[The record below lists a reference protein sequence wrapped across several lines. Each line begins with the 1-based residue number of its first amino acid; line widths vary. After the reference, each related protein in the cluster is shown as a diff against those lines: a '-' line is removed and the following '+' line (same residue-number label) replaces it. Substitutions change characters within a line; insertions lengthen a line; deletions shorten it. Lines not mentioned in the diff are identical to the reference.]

1 MLNTNKPLDK
11 YNFCPNCKE
20 DLISELV
27 DGDNRK
33 RCENC
38 GLIFWNN
45 PKPVVSIVLEKD
57 GKILMLQRSKEPFK
71 DYWVLP
77 GGFIKYEETA
87 QQAIKRE
94 TKEEAGIEVEIS
106 GIIGT
111 YRIDDD
117 LRGIHIDIIFYGKPK
132 GEIKLN
138 EEDRSWKYFS
148 PDSLPENIAYK
159 HRNAIEDY
167 KKTSL
172 KS

>member
-1 MLNTNKPLDK
+1 MLDYSKPLDK

-20 DLISELV
+20 NLIAEIV
-27 DGDNRK
+27 DKDERK
-33 RCENC
+33 RCKKC

-57 GKILMLQRSKEPFK
+57 GKILMLQRNREPFK

-94 TKEEAGIEVEIS
+94 TKEEAGVDT
-106 GIIGT
+106 IIRGT
-111 YRIDDD
+111 IGAYRIDDD
-117 LRGIHIDIIFYGKPK
+117 PRGIHIDIIFHGTSN

-138 EEDRSWKYFS
+138 EEDRNWKYFS
-148 PDSLPENIAYK
+148 LEDLPENIAYK
-159 HRNAIEDY
+159 HRNAIKDY
-167 KKTSL
+167 LSL
-172 KS
+172 RKD